1 MNLFLKNDTKST
13 SVPNKFIECSLSAPE
28 KYTQAYLL
36 GLMYSSINQ
45 DVDFDLFCSRLG
57 MGRQEVMES
66 YEYWQRKGFARII
79 NSDDFCLEF
88 GDFNKYEEDLYTER
102 EFNQQLQSIF
112 GSRQLSPHEYL
123 KIYDY
128 TDMFGLSKKVVLLLA
143 EYCVL
148 MKGRRVSIAYMDKVA
163 RSWAE
168 EEEIDTEEKA
178 REMIASY
185 KTSSSGIVRVLKQLG
200 ISGREPSKDEEDL
213 FYKWT
218 HEWGFTL
225 EAILTA
231 CSHTTSAREPSMK
244 YLDRIVERLY
254 EQGSTTSRRIIEKK
268 LNSEAMTGN
277 IQELM
282 RIIGEKSLKPSLEY
296 ESLYNKWTGV
306 YGYGMDMLRL
316 AARASGEN
324 GKKPFPYI
332 DDILT
337 EWYNNR
343 IFSSEEAEKY
353 ISGRQEADGHIAAV
367 FKAAGISKNV
377 ADAHR
382 RAYARWTEEFG
393 LSHDAILLAA
403 EISSLY
409 DNPYSYL
416 NRILSNWHESGVR
429 TLKDAQ
435 LETKKH
441 SGRKSVSSENASS
454 ISSER
459 ASYERPT
466 ENYDHLAIDF
476 FRDEGA

>member
-1 MNLFLKNDTKST
+1 MNLFLKNDTNNT
-13 SVPNKFIECSLSAPE
+13 VVPNKFIESSLNAPE
-28 KYTQAYLL
+28 KYTQVYLL

-45 DVDFDLFCSRLG
+45 DIDFDMFSARLD
-57 MGRQEVMES
+57 MSRQEVMES
-66 YEYWQRKGFARII
+66 YEYWQRKGFVRII

-88 GDFNKYEEDLYTER
+88 GDFNKYEDDLYTER
-102 EFNQQLQSIF
+102 EFNRQLQGIF

-128 TDMFGLSKKVVLLLA
+128 TEIFRLPKKVVLLLA

-178 REMIASY
+178 KDMIASY

-200 ISGREPSKDEEDL
+200 ISGREPSKDEEEL
-213 FYKWT
+213 YYKWT

-225 EAILTA
+225 EAVLTA

-244 YLDRIVERLY
+244 YLDRILQRLLD
-254 EQGSTTSRRIIEKK
+254 QGSLTSRRIAEKK
-268 LNSEAMTGN
+268 YTAETTTGN

-282 RIIGEKSLKPSLEY
+282 RIIGEKSLKPSFEY
-296 ESLYNKWTGV
+296 ESLYNKWTSV
-306 YGYGMDMLRL
+306 YGYGMDILRL
-316 AARASGEN
+316 AARVSGEN
-324 GKKPFPYI
+324 GKKPFTFI
-332 DDILT
+332 DDVLT

-343 IFSSEEAEKY
+343 IFTAEQAKNY
-353 ISGRQEADGHIAAV
+353 ISERHETDGNIEAV
-367 FKAAGISKNV
+367 FKAAGITRNV

-382 RAYARWTEEFG
+382 RAYAKWTEEFG
-393 LSHDAILLAA
+393 MSHDAILIAA
-403 EISSLY
+403 EMSSVK
-409 DNPYSYL
+409 DSPYSYL
-416 NRILSNWHESGVR
+416 NRLLSNWHDSGVK

-435 LETKKH
+435 LEAKKH
-441 SGRKSVSSENASS
+441 PASKNVSA
-454 ISSER
+454 ER

-466 ENYDHLAIDF
+466 ENYDHLAIDPF
-476 FRDEGA
+476 ADEGA